1 MEVSEMVF
9 GWLSRRHEDKNT
21 AKPKAVGRKEAS
33 DEFVKYGEDMANAS
47 RIEEAL
53 QYFEKAIQLNP
64 KNDFAWGDR
73 GLILDKQGK
82 TEESL
87 ASFSKAIEIDPK
99 NSITWHNKG
108 LTLIRSNQLKEAIY
122 CFDKAIEN
130 KENYAKAWYN
140 KGRALSMLGQVD
152 KSQVCFD
159 KSRKLDP
166 LLYTKLKKM
175 K

>member
-1 MEVSEMVF
+1 MILGWFSKKKVDNSTIKHKVVS
-9 GWLSRRHEDKNT
+9 RQ
-21 AKPKAVGRKEAS
+21 EAS
-33 DEFVKYGEDMANAS
+33 DEYVKYGEDMANS
-47 RIEEAL
+47 NNLNEAIAC
-53 QYFEKAIQLNP
+53 FDKAIGINP

-87 ASFSKAIEIDPK
+87 ASFSKALEINPK
-99 NSITWHNKG
+99 NAITWHNKG
-108 LTLIRSNQLKEAIY
+108 LSLIGSNRLKEAIE

-130 KENYAKAWYN
+130 REDYAKAWYN
-140 KGRALSMLGQVD
+140 KGRVLSILGELD
-152 KSQVCFD
+152 RSQRCFD
-159 KSRKLDP
+159 KAKKLDP

>member
-1 MEVSEMVF
+1 MIL
-9 GWLSRRHEDKNT
+9 GWLSRKKDVNGARNH
-21 AKPKAVGRKEAS
+21 KAVSRQEAS
-33 DEFVKYGEDMANAS
+33 DEYVKYGEDMANS
-47 RIEEAL
+47 NHL
-53 QYFEKAIQLNP
+53 DKAIECFDKAIGLNP

-87 ASFSKAIEIDPK
+87 ASFSKALEINPK
-99 NSITWHNKG
+99 NAITWHNKG
-108 LTLIRSNQLKEAIY
+108 LVLIRCSRLKEAIE

-140 KGRALSMLGQVD
+140 KGRALSILGEL
-152 KSQVCFD
+152 KLSQSCFD
-159 KSRKLDP
+159 KARKIDP
-166 LLYTKLKKM
+166 FLHTKLKKM